1 MGSTRYRVV
10 QWATGNTGQR
20 ALREVIRHPRLD
32 LVGVRVYDPEKD
44 GVDAGELCGE
54 ARIGIAATTDSAAVF
69 GLEAD
74 CVLYMPIAAGPP
86 NARAGLTILEV
97 LDDVVTL
104 LESGTNIITTC
115 TDFHAGGHPRLGEEG
130 LARIHAAC
138 ERGNSSVY
146 ASGTD
151 PGLVTDIALAF
162 LAAQRRVQCVEIIE
176 YGDVSQRPSPHM
188 IFDQMGF
195 GKPLAEFSP
204 EGWASYLHNE
214 FVPSL
219 SMLADAAG
227 FTVEGSSARGEV
239 AAARQDTSIAAGTI
253 KAGTVA
259 AQRFIIAV
267 HSGGEE
273 VVRLDQYAYVSKDVD
288 PAWDI
293 GDVGWRVRV
302 NGDAPFDADLA
313 FPVPPDKIGEF
324 VPAYNANLPV
334 NAIPYVCAA
343 PPGILTPEDLPPIV
357 PRGPRP
363 KKRYER
369 ANAL

>member
-1 MGSTRYRVV
+1 MNLTRYRVV

-20 ALREVIRHPRLD
+20 ALREVIRHPALD
-32 LVGVRVYDPEKD
+32 LVGVKVYDPVKE

-54 ARIGIAATTDSAAVF
+54 ARTGIAATSDRAAVF
-69 GLEAD
+69 GLKAD
-74 CVLYMPIAAGPP
+74 CVLYMPRAAGPP
-86 NARAGLTILEV
+86 DARAGLTIPEV

-115 TDFHAGGHPRLGEEG
+115 TDFHAGGHPRLGEDG
-130 LARIHAAC
+130 LSRIRAAC
-138 ERGNSSVY
+138 EHGNSSLY

-151 PGLVTDIALAF
+151 PGLVSDIALAF
-162 LAAQRRVQCVEIIE
+162 LSAQRRVQSVEIIE
-176 YGDVSQRPSPHM
+176 YGDVSQRPSAHM
-188 IFDQMGF
+188 LFDQMGF
-195 GKPLAEFSP
+195 GKPLADFSP

-227 FTVEGSSARGEV
+227 FTVDGSSARGEV
-239 AAARQDTSIAAGTI
+239 AAARQDTSIVAGTI

-267 HSGGEE
+267 HSGGQQ
-273 VVRLDQYAYVSKDVD
+273 VVRLDQYAYVTKDVD

-293 GDVGWRVRV
+293 GNVGWRVRV

-313 FPVPPDKIGEF
+313 FPIPPDKIGDF

-334 NAIPYVCAA
+334 NAVPYVCAA
-343 PPGILTPEDLPPIV
+343 APGILTPEDLPPIV

-363 KKRYER
+363 TKRYEPH
-369 ANAL
+369 A

>member
-1 MGSTRYRVV
+1 MTSTRYRVV

-20 ALREVIRHPRLD
+20 ALREVIRHPALD
-32 LVGVRVYDPEKD
+32 LVGVKVYDAAKD

-54 ARIGIAATTDSAAVF
+54 ARTGIAATTDRTAMF
-69 GLEAD
+69 GLKAD
-74 CVLYMPIAAGPP
+74 CALYMPRAAGPP
-86 NARAGLTILEV
+86 NARAGLTIPEV

-162 LAAQRRVQCVEIIE
+162 LSAQRRVQSVEIFE

-188 IFDQMGF
+188 LFDQMGF

-227 FTVEGSSARGEV
+227 LTVDGSSARGEV
-239 AAARQDTSIAAGTI
+239 AAARQDTSIVAGTI

-273 VVRLDQYAYVSKDVD
+273 VVRLDQYAYVTKDVD

-313 FPVPPDKIGEF
+313 FPVPSDKIGDF

-343 PPGILTPEDLPPIV
+343 ASGNPHARGPSPHRAPRATPEGLA
-357 PRGPRP
+357 
-363 KKRYER
+363 K
-369 ANAL
+369 

>member
-1 MGSTRYRVV
+1 MTSTRYRVL

-20 ALREVIRHPRLD
+20 ALREVIRHPALD
-32 LVGVRVYDPEKD
+32 LVGVKVYDATKD
-44 GVDAGELCGE
+44 GIDAGELCGE
-54 ARIGIAATTDSAAVF
+54 ARTGIAATTDRTAVF
-69 GLEAD
+69 GLKAD
-74 CVLYMPIAAGPP
+74 CALYMPRAAGPP
-86 NARAGLTILEV
+86 NARAGLTIPEV
-97 LDDVVTL
+97 IDDVVTL
-104 LESGTNIITTC
+104 LESGTNIVTTC

-162 LAAQRRVQCVEIIE
+162 LSAQRRVQSVEIFE

-188 IFDQMGF
+188 LFDQMGF

-227 FTVEGSSARGEV
+227 LTVDGSSARGEV
-239 AAARQDTSIAAGTI
+239 AAARQDTSIVAGTI

-273 VVRLDQYAYVSKDVD
+273 VVRLDQYAYVTKDVD

-302 NGDAPFDADLA
+302 NGDAPFDADLRSPSHPTRSETS
-313 FPVPPDKIGEF
+313 F
-324 VPAYNANLPV
+324 LPTTRT
-334 NAIPYVCAA
+334 C
-343 PPGILTPEDLPPIV
+343 
-357 PRGPRP
+357 R
-363 KKRYER
+363 
-369 ANAL
+369 